1 MASAGGAWD
10 GDREQLP
17 SREMELEPR
26 RPPPL
31 PGKTQ
36 RAIMQARDGIR
47 ARCSSLDLG
56 TPGPPASTPDTLG
69 CCPPRPPI
77 SALIYSNVG
86 ELRAHLVP
94 RKASRG
100 DGAGRPPSQPDQ
112 DPLPPPLP
120 KKQLQRA
127 ESLPEQGPSRH
138 CQGDPTAWASS
149 ILHSIPPPDLEH
161 KEGAPSTIPPRDRS
175 SWGPK
180 KPLTKSQSLVEPVVQ
195 SSPQKAPSPSPAELT
210 FRTADGELG
219 QLLESPAGVCGV
231 VVGCQAAALARLSAR
246 IQEELVGPEER
257 QQLLEAELVGKRWAA
272 LSILDREPC
281 CESGDAW
288 YFRVGFAFEQT
299 QLVFA
304 AKVPKPGC
312 ASRVVQSSLGAHCSI
327 QHLIGHF
334 TDRLPQELVLPG
346 SPGEQSWSRAGE
358 EPTCLATRPVLLSP
372 EVPYQTLAG
381 FVKGSHGLHRTSPGH
396 YERLACLL
404 LLQVCMGLEHLRV
417 QNVGQ
422 GDLCP
427 ENLLLVRCPCP
438 LRSQQGKEASLGLSL
453 PRLLISS
460 FFKVKDKRRPCS
472 TSQEQDLTE
481 GLAAPPSPVAD
492 ELNVGM
498 LIYQILHV
506 DISLENALGFRSN
519 RLPEIPSLSIYSTGL
534 KCLAM
539 LLLHR
544 DPCKRVSIEQARCML
559 QVLLWGPRQE
569 LFARSKKTL
578 ALLRSWVEVK
588 RALLLLKF
596 AENSA
601 GAGASP
607 GLEDW
612 LCCQYF
618 KEVTEHTLYQVTQA
632 LYTP

>member
-1 MASAGGAWD
+1 MAGGARD
-10 GDREQLP
+10 GEREPLP
-17 SREMELEPR
+17 SREMELEPP

-36 RAIMQARDGIR
+36 RAVVQARGSMR

-56 TPGPPASTPDTLG
+56 APGPSAPMPDT
-69 CCPPRPPI
+69 PPRPPS

-100 DGAGRPPSQPDQ
+100 EGAGRPPSQPDR

-120 KKQLQRA
+120 KKHLQRA
-127 ESLPEQGPSRH
+127 ESLPEQGPSQH
-138 CQGDPTAWASS
+138 CRGDPTRWAGS
-149 ILHSIPPPDLEH
+149 ILDSIPPPHLRQE
-161 KEGAPSTIPPRDRS
+161 EGAPSSIPPWDRP

-180 KPLTKSQSLVEPVVQ
+180 KPLTKSQSLGEPVAR
-195 SSPQKAPSPSPAELT
+195 SSPQKPPSPSTAELT
-210 FRTADGELG
+210 FGTADGELG
-219 QLLESPAGVCGV
+219 QLLESAAGVCGV
-231 VVGCQAAALARLSAR
+231 MLGCQEATLARLSAR

-257 QQLLEAELVGKRWAA
+257 QQLLEAELAGKSWAA

-288 YFRVGFAFEQT
+288 YFRVGFTFEQT

-304 AKVPKPGC
+304 AKVPKPCCTSLG
-312 ASRVVQSSLGAHCSI
+312 VQSSLGAHCSI
-327 QHLIGHF
+327 QRLIGRF
-334 TDRLPQELVLPG
+334 TNHLPWELVLSG
-346 SPGEQSWSRAGE
+346 SPGEQSWSPSGE
-358 EPTCLATRPVLLSP
+358 EPACLANHPVPQVLISP

-381 FVKGSHGLHRTSPGH
+381 FVKGSRGLHRASPGH

-404 LLQVCMGLEHLRV
+404 LLQVCMGLEHLQV
-417 QNVGQ
+417 QNIGQ
-422 GDLCP
+422 GDLRP
-427 ENLLLVRCPCP
+427 ENLLLVQCPCP
-438 LRSQQGKEASLGLSL
+438 PRSQQGKEPSLGLSL

-460 FFKVKDKRRPCS
+460 FFKVKDKQRPCS
-472 TSQEQDLTE
+472 TSQEQDWTE

-506 DISLENALGFRSN
+506 DISLENILGFRSN

-534 KCLAM
+534 KRLAM
-539 LLLHR
+539 RLLHR
-544 DPCKRVSIEQARCML
+544 DPCKRVSIEQARSIL

-578 ALLRSWVEVK
+578 TLLRSWVEVK

-601 GAGASP
+601 GAVGSP
-607 GLEDW
+607 GLEEW

-618 KEVTEHTLYQVTQA
+618 KEITEHALYQVTQV

>member
-1 MASAGGAWD
+1 
-10 GDREQLP
+10 
-17 SREMELEPR
+17 
-26 RPPPL
+26 
-31 PGKTQ
+31 
-36 RAIMQARDGIR
+36 
-47 ARCSSLDLG
+47 
-56 TPGPPASTPDTLG
+56 
-69 CCPPRPPI
+69 
-77 SALIYSNVG
+77 
-86 ELRAHLVP
+86 
-94 RKASRG
+94 
-100 DGAGRPPSQPDQ
+100 

-120 KKQLQRA
+120 KKHLQRA

-138 CQGDPTAWASS
+138 DRGDPTPWASS
-149 ILHSIPPPDLEH
+149 ILYSIPPPH
-161 KEGAPSTIPPRDRS
+161 SPHPEGAPGSIPPRDRP

-180 KPLTKSQSLVEPVVQ
+180 KPLTKSQSLGEPVAR

-210 FRTADGELG
+210 FGTADGELG
-219 QLLESPAGVCGV
+219 QLLQLLESPAGVCGV
-231 VVGCQAAALARLSAR
+231 VLGCQVATLARLSAR
-246 IQEELVGPEER
+246 IQEKLLGSEER
-257 QQLLEAELVGKRWAA
+257 QQLLEAELAGKSWAA
-272 LSILDREPC
+272 LSVLDREPC

-288 YFRVGFAFEQT
+288 YFRVSFAFEQS
-299 QLVFA
+299 QLVCA
-304 AKVPKPGC
+304 AKVPKPC
-312 ASRVVQSSLGAHCSI
+312 FSSLGVQTSLGSHCSI
-327 QHLIGHF
+327 QRLIGRF
-334 TDRLPQELVLPG
+334 TDRLPWELVLPG
-346 SPGEQSWSRAGE
+346 SPGEQSRSPSRE
-358 EPTCLATRPVLLSP
+358 EPPRLATCPVLQVLISP

-427 ENLLLVRCPCP
+427 ENLLLVKCPCP
-438 LRSQQGKEASLGLSL
+438 TQSQQGQEASPGLSL
-453 PRLLISS
+453 PRLLIGS
-460 FFKVKDKRRPCS
+460 FFKVKDKRRPYS
-472 TSQEQDLTE
+472 TSQEQDWTE

-498 LIYQILHV
+498 LIYKILHV

-534 KCLAM
+534 KRLAT

-544 DPCKRVSIEQARCML
+544 DPCKRVTIEQARSIL

-588 RALLLLKF
+588 RALLLLKL
-596 AENSA
+596 AENSV
-601 GAGASP
+601 GAVGSP
-607 GLEDW
+607 GLEEW

-618 KEVTEHTLYQVTQA
+618 EEVTEHTLYQVTQA
-632 LYTP
+632 LYT